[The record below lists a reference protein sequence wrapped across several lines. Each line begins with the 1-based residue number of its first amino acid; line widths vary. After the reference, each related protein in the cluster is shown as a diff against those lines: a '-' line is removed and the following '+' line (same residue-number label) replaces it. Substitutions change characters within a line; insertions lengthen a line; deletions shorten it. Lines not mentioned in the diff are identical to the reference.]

1 MNRKTWLMAA
11 LVAAG
16 VVAGSVAGVMPGVGD
31 SPGGQRPFLALLKG
45 WQKLDLSETQKA
57 QAAHVLKA
65 NRAAWQT
72 RMAIVRTAQ
81 ESVIQAASVDPVDEV
96 ALRMACRKL
105 SAEKEEL
112 VIQGSRVA
120 AELRA
125 LLTPAQRESLKVIQ
139 ADARQAIQDHHHDL
153 RDVVNGWID
162 KHADGS
168 L

>member
-1 MNRKTWLMAA
+1 MNRKAWLMTV
-11 LVAAG
+11 LVATG
-16 VVAGSVAGVMPGVGD
+16 IVVGSVAGVMPGASD
-31 SPGGQRPFLALLKG
+31 TPEGQGPFLTLLKG

-72 RMAIVRTAQ
+72 RMAMVHTAQ
-81 ESVIQAASVDPVDEV
+81 ESVIQTASVDPVDEV

-112 VIQGSRVA
+112 VIQGAKVA

-125 LLTPAQRESLKVIQ
+125 LLTPAQRETLQEMRSETRHAFRNHQQV
-139 ADARQAIQDHHHDL
+139 L
-153 RDVVNGWID
+153 RDLVNGWID
-162 KHADGS
+162 KHAG
-168 L
+168 